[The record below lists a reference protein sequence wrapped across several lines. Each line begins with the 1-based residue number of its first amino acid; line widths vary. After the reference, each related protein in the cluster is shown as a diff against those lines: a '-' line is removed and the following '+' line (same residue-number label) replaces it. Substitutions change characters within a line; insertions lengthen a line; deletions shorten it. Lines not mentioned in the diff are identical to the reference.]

1 MADDKDQ
8 KKGNEV
14 YKDDVDDSSFNQK
27 PSLKMNL
34 SIRAN
39 IHKFTVLGVII
50 FLVLTAISSI
60 PAQGLRIYDILG
72 KPEVSKATSKW
83 WLNILSYRISD
94 STMTLPLYIILGAAI
109 LMILYYIIDA
119 KMTEYSINFRYIEIK
134 KGVFNR
140 TFDTIDLVLVKDQVL
155 ERPFIFRILGISRL
169 IILSN
174 DKSTPE
180 LKISA
185 VDANKA
191 NSFLDFIRQ
200 NAYQN
205 STEYWIAKDRRRR
218 NEKPDKGS
226 DSRGVLNV
234 DDGGDRGDEGDKT

>member
-1 MADDKDQ
+1 MAD

-14 YKDDVDDSSFNQK
+14 YKDDVDDSLYNQK

-39 IHKFTVLGVII
+39 IHKFTFLGVII

-60 PAQGLRIYDILG
+60 PEQGLRIYDILG
-72 KPEVSKATSKW
+72 KPEVSKATVKW
-83 WLNILSYRISD
+83 WLNILSYRIND
-94 STMTLPLYIILGAAI
+94 QTITLPLYIILGLSL
-109 LMILYYIIDA
+109 LMVLYYIIDA

-140 TFDTIDLVLVKDQVL
+140 TFDTIDLVSVKDQIL

-180 LKISA
+180 LNISA
-185 VDANKA
+185 VNASEA
-191 NSFLDFIRQ
+191 SSFLNFIRQ

-205 STEYWIAKDRRRR
+205 STEYWIAKERRRR
-218 NEKPDKGS
+218 TERSDNG
-226 DSRGVLNV
+226 DSRGVINV
-234 DDGGDRGDEGDKT
+234 DDGSGDNGDKI

>member
-1 MADDKDQ
+1 MADDNDQ

-27 PSLKMNL
+27 SSLKMNL

-39 IHKFTVLGVII
+39 IHKFTFLGVII

-60 PAQGLRIYDILG
+60 PEQGLRIYDILG

-83 WLNILSYRISD
+83 WLNILSYRIDD
-94 STMTLPLYIILGAAI
+94 STMILPLYIILGMAV
-109 LMILYYIIDA
+109 LMFLYYIIDA

-140 TFDTIDLVLVKDQVL
+140 TFDTIDLVLVKDQIL
-155 ERPFIFRILGISRL
+155 ERPFVFRILGISRL

-180 LKISA
+180 LRISA
-185 VDANKA
+185 VDARKA

-218 NEKPDKGS
+218 NEKSDKG
-226 DSRGVLNV
+226 DSRGVINV
-234 DDGGDRGDEGDKT
+234 DDGSGDNGDKT